1 MIVTGGKLKKPLQA
15 FSKSICIVKVC
26 CFLDKSIFPPFGVQ
40 CHLIYLVIRYS
51 GQFCWYST
59 VHIWCNIWFQL
70 EELIHNHNACQTSS
84 RSSLNEDTYPC
95 EAPAVHLI
103 RNGQNLQRFS
113 HFLIVRSTITAI
125 INVRIIRNEHFVSEL
140 FQFLQNIQCIEDPN
154 IAADIQSLGGAQA
167 CSETSSFNSYQMF
180 FTVKPF

>member
-1 MIVTGGKLKKPLQA
+1 MLGIGTVSDATFGSSLKNL
-15 FSKSICIVKVC
+15 
-26 CFLDKSIFPPFGVQ
+26 
-40 CHLIYLVIRYS
+40 
-51 GQFCWYST
+51 ST
-59 VHIWCNIWFQL
+59 S
-70 EELIHNHNACQTSS
+70 NACQTSS

-140 FQFLQNIQCIEDPN
+140 FQFLQSIQCIEDPN
-154 IAADIQSLGGAQA
+154 IAADKQSLGGAQA

-180 FTVKPF
+180 FTVKSF